1 MKKVKKYSSVFLA
14 TVMSVVMMLTLPQA
28 AFAKENQ
35 TYSKKVDGITYTYTV
50 AKDKAKI
57 VQIKGK
63 KKKKSLF
70 RQNLGNIPFRR

>member
-14 TVMSVVMMLTLPQA
+14 AVMSVVMMLALPQA

-50 AKDKAKI
+50 TKDKAKI
-57 VQIKGK
+57 NQRKEK
-63 KKKKSLF
+63 EK
-70 RQNLGNIPFRR
+70 NLCSVKTR